1 MLMQQYRTMRN
12 IFYYVQDICSREV
25 IITAALK
32 MLSSRTIILR
42 LKLRAV

>member
-12 IFYYVQDICSREV
+12 IFYYMRDIFCREV

-32 MLSSRTIILR
+32 MLSSRTIIIR
-42 LKLRAV
+42 LKLRTV